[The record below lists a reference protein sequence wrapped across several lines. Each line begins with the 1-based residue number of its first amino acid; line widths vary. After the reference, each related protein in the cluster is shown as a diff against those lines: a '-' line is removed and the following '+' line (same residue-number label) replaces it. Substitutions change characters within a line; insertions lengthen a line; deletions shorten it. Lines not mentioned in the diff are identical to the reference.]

1 MLLKQKFE
9 LMASSKANYYT
20 KGSPIQFVKLDLL
33 KEVST
38 GEVAV
43 CFSFK
48 NVSKEPLQNLN
59 IRFKCKDMEGEVVCD
74 SSFCYEGII
83 VDANKAFGADEA
95 VYLSEAPLSSI
106 DVRLLS
112 AENVVGEEVSLA
124 EYQRVRLPQQ
134 TELAPEICEALQKST
149 KNSRLKY
156 EPNMM
161 KEGWQCSCGAF
172 HPGTEES
179 VYCDECGADRILVQN
194 MITSLKKK
202 NLDQAVLPEVDEQ
215 PTRMIYGKSVT
226 YNSPSSDQEAT
237 QIVSAIKDLDQESNI
252 DEIKVKEKR
261 QYRRWDDD
269 YDEDDSPNDDD
280 NEELLEDDIQE
291 REERAKML
299 IKWVPVVTGLMCLLV
314 IAGGAM
320 WYQLFIK

>member
-48 NVSKEPLQNLN
+48 NVSEEPLQNLN

-74 SSFCYEGII
+74 TSFCYEGII
-83 VDANKAFGADEA
+83 ANANKVFGSDEA

-112 AENVVGEEVSLA
+112 AKNVEGEDVPLM

-134 TELAPEICEALQKST
+134 TELAPEICEALQKNT

-161 KEGWQCSCGAF
+161 EEGWQCSCGAF
-172 HPGTEES
+172 HAGTEES
-179 VYCDECGADRILVQN
+179 VYCDQCGADRILVQN
-194 MITSLKKK
+194 MITSLKKN
-202 NLDQAVLPEVDEQ
+202 NLGQASLPEVDEQ
-215 PTRMIYGKSVT
+215 PTRTVYGKSVT
-226 YNSPSSDQEAT
+226 YNSISSDQEAT
-237 QIVSAIKDLDQESNI
+237 QIVSAVKDLNQEQDT
-252 DEIKVKEKR
+252 DEIKVQEKR

-269 YDEDDSPNDDD
+269 YDEEDDTD
-280 NEELLEDDIQE
+280 EESFEDDIQE
-291 REERAKML
+291 REEHAKML

>member
-1 MLLKQKFE
+1 MLLKQQFE

-33 KEVST
+33 KEAST

-48 NVSKEPLQNLN
+48 NVGEEPLQNLN

-74 SSFCYEGII
+74 STFCYEGI
-83 VDANKAFGADEA
+83 VADANKVFGANEA

-106 DVRLLS
+106 DVRLLY
-112 AENVVGEEVSLA
+112 AENLEGEEVSLM

-134 TELAPEICEALQKST
+134 TELDPEICEALQKNT

-156 EPNMM
+156 ELNMM
-161 KEGWQCSCGAF
+161 EEGWQCSCGAF
-172 HPGTEES
+172 HPGTEEG

-202 NLDQAVLPEVDEQ
+202 NLGQANLPVVDEQ
-215 PTRMIYGKSVT
+215 PTRMVYGKSAT
-226 YNSPSSDQEAT
+226 YSEPSSDQEAT
-237 QIVSAIKDLDQESNI
+237 QIVSGIKDFDKDLD
-252 DEIKVKEKR
+252 EIQVKEKR
-261 QYRRWDDD
+261 QYRRWN
-269 YDEDDSPNDDD
+269 DEDDEEDESFDD
-280 NEELLEDDIQE
+280 EDDIDDIEE